1 MAETKTQTVKEMQKL
16 EREYIIPLR
25 KAWLKVPMYE
35 RTGKAIKA
43 IKIFIAKHMKVPDR
57 DTNKVK
63 LDVYFNN
70 EIWFKGR
77 ANPPSKIKVKATKEG
92 DIVKVNFVETP
103 KYVRL
108 LKAKHEKMHKEEQK
122 KVEEKPKE
130 EKKEPQE
137 KTEEQKKDEKE
148 KETAVAE
155 QHMKEAKQENKAQ
168 KHIGKIDKKK
178 TQPQRMALQK

>member
-122 KVEEKPKE
+122 K
-130 EKKEPQE
+130 
-137 KTEEQKKDEKE
+137 DEKE